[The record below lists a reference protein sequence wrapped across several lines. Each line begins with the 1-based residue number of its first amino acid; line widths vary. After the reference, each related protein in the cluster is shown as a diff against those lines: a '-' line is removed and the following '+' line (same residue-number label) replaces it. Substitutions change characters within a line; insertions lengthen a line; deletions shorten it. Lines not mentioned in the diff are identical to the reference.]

1 MSRYLGLP
9 GFLTGG
15 ALRSLR
21 VAVTLA
27 AVTFAVAGCATSG
40 GSTEDVL
47 TPVAPTPDK
56 YAAIVV
62 DAKSGKMLYSAK
74 ADELRYPASLTKMMT
89 LYLLF
94 EAMDEGRVS
103 RTDLIPISANASRR
117 PPSKLGLKAG
127 QSIPVDTA
135 IRVLVVKSANDIAT
149 AVAEFLGGGSEDR
162 FADMMTAKARAIGM
176 SRTTFKNASGLPD
189 PGQVTTATDMA
200 RLSISLKRQ
209 FPHYYGYFG
218 QTEVTVAGRTIKGH
232 NKAMDMIPGA
242 DGLKTG
248 YTRASGFNLA
258 TSVSRG
264 GKSVVGVVMGE
275 DTSAIRN
282 ARMVQ
287 LMSTYVKKAE

>member
-1 MSRYLGLP
+1 MLVTAAVSACAS
-9 GFLTGG
+9 TGG
-15 ALRSLR
+15 SI
-21 VAVTLA
+21 
-27 AVTFAVAGCATSG
+27 
-40 GSTEDVL
+40 EDS
-47 TPVAPTPDK
+47 VAPIAPTTEK

-62 DAKSGKMLYSAK
+62 DAKSGKMLYGANSN
-74 ADELRYPASLTKMMT
+74 ELRYPASLTKMMT

-103 RTDLIPISANASRR
+103 RSDLIPISRTAAAR

-135 IRVLVVKSANDIAT
+135 IRVLVVKSANDVAT
-149 AVAEFLGGGSEDR
+149 AVAEFLGGGSEAR
-162 FADMMTAKARAIGM
+162 FAEMMTAKARALGM
-176 SRTTFKNASGLPD
+176 SRTTFRNASGLPD
-189 PGQVTTATDMA
+189 PNQVTTATDIA
-200 RLSISLKRQ
+200 RLAIALRRQ

-232 NKAMDMIPGA
+232 NKAMEMIPGA

-258 TSVSRG
+258 TSVNRG

-275 DTSAIRN
+275 NTATIRN
-282 ARMVQ
+282 ARMAQ
-287 LMSTYVKKAE
+287 LMSAYVKQAK

>member
-1 MSRYLGLP
+1 MTGLIA
-9 GFLTGG
+9 GAWRRCRLILTLTLVTAAVSACASTGG
-15 ALRSLR
+15 SI
-21 VAVTLA
+21 
-27 AVTFAVAGCATSG
+27 
-40 GSTEDVL
+40 EDS
-47 TPVAPTPDK
+47 VAPIAPTTEK

-62 DAKSGKMLYSAK
+62 DAKSGKMLYGANSN
-74 ADELRYPASLTKMMT
+74 ELRYPASLTKMMT

-103 RTDLIPISANASRR
+103 RSDLIPISRTAAAR

-135 IRVLVVKSANDIAT
+135 IRVLVVKSANDVAT
-149 AVAEFLGGGSEDR
+149 AVAEFLGGGSEAR
-162 FADMMTAKARAIGM
+162 FAEMMTAKARALGM
-176 SRTTFKNASGLPD
+176 SRTTFRNASGLPD
-189 PGQVTTATDMA
+189 PNQVTTATDMA
-200 RLSISLKRQ
+200 RLSIALRRQ

-232 NKAMDMIPGA
+232 NKAMEMIPGA

-258 TSVSRG
+258 TSVNRG

-275 DTSAIRN
+275 NTAAIRN
-282 ARMVQ
+282 ARMAQ
-287 LMSTYVKKAE
+287 LMSAYVKQAK